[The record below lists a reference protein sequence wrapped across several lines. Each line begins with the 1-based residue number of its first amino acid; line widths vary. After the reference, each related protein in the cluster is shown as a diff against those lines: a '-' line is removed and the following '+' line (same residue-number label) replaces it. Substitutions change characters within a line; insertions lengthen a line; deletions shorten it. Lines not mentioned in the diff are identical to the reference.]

1 MASKSLRWL
10 SASSRDR
17 RGFTRV
23 ISANSISC
31 FTSPRATDWRRIVA
45 SWSRSERSRPFPSG
59 FRRMPVPSLA
69 NLLDR
74 AASGGRLSFEEGL
87 RLYDEADLHE
97 LGAAAHARR
106 MQMHAPDVVTYVV
119 DTTINYTNVC
129 NVHCSFCA
137 FFRPE
142 HHKEG
147 YTMSHDQV
155 LERVKYAV
163 DQGATQIMIQGGV
176 NPELGIEWF
185 EALFQRVA
193 REFPRVDI
201 HSLSVSE
208 VVGIAKIEN
217 LPIREVLTRLKAAGM
232 KSLPGAGAEILVE
245 RVRKRISARKVK
257 PDEWL
262 GVMREAQT
270 LGMPTTATMM
280 FGSIETDRERIEH
293 LDAVRSLQDE
303 TGGFTAFIPW
313 YYVPYKTPLRGREAS
328 GLEYLRVLAI
338 SRLYLDNVAHL
349 QASWL
354 TPGLKLG
361 QLALFY
367 GCDDMGGTIL
377 EERVVHDAGSTNE
390 ATRRDLEHLITDAG
404 YRPVVRDTYWNV
416 RDGVA

>member
-1 MASKSLRWL
+1 M
-10 SASSRDR
+10 
-17 RGFTRV
+17 
-23 ISANSISC
+23 
-31 FTSPRATDWRRIVA
+31 
-45 SWSRSERSRPFPSG
+45 
-59 FRRMPVPSLA
+59 SLA
-69 NLLDR
+69 DALDR
-74 AASGGRLSFEEGL
+74 AAGGGRITPDEGV
-87 RLYDEADLHE
+87 RLYREAPLHE

-106 MQMHAPDVVTYVV
+106 MQLYPTTDVTYVI

-129 NVHCSFCA
+129 NVHCTFCA

-142 HHKEG
+142 QHGEG
-147 YTMSHDQV
+147 YTMSHDAV
-155 LERVKYAV
+155 LERVRFAA

-176 NPELGIEWF
+176 NPELRLEWF
-185 EALFQRVA
+185 ERLFGRV
-193 REFPRVDI
+193 RNEFPAVDI

-208 VVGIAKIEN
+208 ITGLAAIEG
-217 LPIREVLTRLKAAGM
+217 LTPREVLTRLQAAGL

-262 GVMREAQT
+262 GVMRDAQQ

-280 FGSIETDRERIEH
+280 FGSIETDAERVEH
-293 LDAVRSLQDE
+293 LSVLRDLQDE
-303 TGGFTAFIPW
+303 TAGFTAFIPW
-313 YYVPYKTPLRGREAS
+313 YYVPFKTPLRGREAS
-328 GLEYLRVLAI
+328 SLSYMRVLAI
-338 SRLYLDNVAHL
+338 SRLFLDNFPHL

-390 ATRRDLEHLITDAG
+390 ATRAQIERLVIDAG
-404 YRPVVRDTYWNV
+404 FRPVIRDTYWNL
-416 RDGVA
+416 RPDMALATTT